1 MSTIPKAAIEA
12 ALNAETD
19 ELPEG
24 VQYVLLRGLHAMGWE
39 QPTSGSWEV
48 LEAAILAALP
58 HLGAPVA
65 AAGTNDDQI
74 GWLYFNPDAG
84 TEFSP
89 DHPVESG
96 EVPDA
101 DRVRAATVENLLSEL
116 QESWEL
122 LGQTRRQLRELPPAT
137 SANPLM
143 EQMAEALKSFKGAYE
158 AYVNVMRNTTTGGET
173 LAERRFSTGERQEEA
188 EESAHEALCGIT
200 FAQLSAV
207 SDALAAYEAEK
218 AGKEE
223 SK

>member
-101 DRVRAATVENLLSEL
+101 DLVRAATVENLLSEL

-122 LGQTRRQLRELPPAT
+122 LGQTHRQLRELPPAT

-143 EQMAEALKSFKGAYE
+143 EQMARALEPFREAYE
-158 AYVNVMRNTTTGGET
+158 AYTGVMRASMTSGNTLTEI
-173 LAERRFSTGERQEEA
+173 RFSAGERQDEA
-188 EESAHEALCGIT
+188 SERA
-200 FAQLSAV
+200 F
-207 SDALAAYEAEK
+207 DALSCLTFEQLAAVADALDAYK
-218 AGKEE
+218 ASKEE
-223 SK
+223 LK